1 MLAMSRALYFLYA
14 RIFPASLTVETPST
28 TVITDPVQR
37 VVSSSARVT
46 RRQQSLPATTGGG

>member
-37 VVSSSARVT
+37 AVSSSA
-46 RRQQSLPATTGGG
+46 